1 MWSTRGAPGWR
12 KWCSTTGNRFP
23 MRKSAT
29 VPFSRRCEPALA
41 SLVPQARLV
50 LHVQMCTTRYSRS
63 SMNALQ
69 HEDGGSGSMRRPH
82 GRPLSH
88 TRPGRHRRHGGG
100 ALLVRENTIIAC
112 AACGAA
118 LRYLTGDA
126 AVLGNEG
133 SGWLQVDSGNPRRPG
148 HATRTCL
155 PHRAPFP
162 TLERC

>member
-1 MWSTRGAPGWR
+1 
-12 KWCSTTGNRFP
+12 

-29 VPFSRRCEPALA
+29 DPLSRRYEPALV
-41 SLVPQARLV
+41 SLVKQDRLV
-50 LHVQMCTTRYSRS
+50 LQKCTTRYSRS

-69 HEDGGSGSMRRPH
+69 HEDGGAGSMRRPH

-88 TRPGRHRRHGGG
+88 TRPGQHRRHGGG
-100 ALLVRENTIIAC
+100 ALLVRENKIIAC

-133 SGWLQVDSGNPRRPG
+133 SGWLQLDSRTVHRVDR
-148 HATRTCL
+148 ATRTCHKL
-155 PHRAPFP
+155 CGGVRGVCVVPNEV
-162 TLERC
+162 TCEE

>member
-1 MWSTRGAPGWR
+1 
-12 KWCSTTGNRFP
+12 

-29 VPFSRRCEPALA
+29 VPFRRPCEPALA
-41 SLVPQARLV
+41 SLVPQDRLV
-50 LHVQMCTTRYSRS
+50 LQKCTTRYSRS

-69 HEDGGSGSMRRPH
+69 HEDGGAGSMRRQH

-100 ALLVRENTIIAC
+100 ALLVRENKMIAC

-118 LRYLTGDA
+118 LRNLSGNA

-133 SGWLQVDSGNPRRPG
+133 SGWLRLDSGTPPRGRR
-148 HATRTCL
+148 ATRTCHKL
-155 PHRAPFP
+155 WGGVRGVCVVPNEV
-162 TLERC
+162 TCEE

>member
-1 MWSTRGAPGWR
+1 MHQAGWR

-29 VPFSRRCEPALA
+29 VPFSRIGYSYAEVHHTLKP
-41 SLVPQARLV
+41 
-50 LHVQMCTTRYSRS
+50 YSRS

-69 HEDGGSGSMRRPH
+69 HEDGGAGPMRRQH

-100 ALLVRENTIIAC
+100 ALLVRENKIIAC

-133 SGWLQVDSGNPRRPG
+133 SGWLQLDSRTPRRPG
-148 HATRTCL
+148 VATGTCHKL
-155 PHRAPFP
+155 CGGVRGVSGVPRAVRLHF
-162 TLERC
+162 

>member
-1 MWSTRGAPGWR
+1 
-12 KWCSTTGNRFP
+12 

-29 VPFSRRCEPALA
+29 DPLSRRCEPALG
-41 SLVPQARLV
+41 SLVKLDRLV
-50 LHVQMCTTRYSRS
+50 LHKCTTRYSRS

-69 HEDGGSGSMRRPH
+69 HEDGGAGSMRRQH

-133 SGWLQVDSGNPRRPG
+133 SGWLQLDSRTPRRPG
-148 HATRTCL
+148 RATRTCHKL
-155 PHRAPFP
+155 CGGVHGVCGCPREV
-162 TLERC
+162 TCEK

>member
-1 MWSTRGAPGWR
+1 
-12 KWCSTTGNRFP
+12 

-29 VPFSRRCEPALA
+29 DPLSRRYEPALV
-41 SLVPQARLV
+41 SLVKQDRLV
-50 LHVQMCTTRYSRS
+50 LHKCTTRYSRS

-69 HEDGGSGSMRRPH
+69 HEDGGAGSMRRPH

-100 ALLVRENTIIAC
+100 ALLVRENKMIAC

-118 LRYLTGDA
+118 LRNLSGNA

-133 SGWLQVDSGNPRRPG
+133 SGWLAPTGQSHGPPSGPCDWHLPQAVRR
-148 HATRTCL
+148 
-155 PHRAPFP
+155 RARS
-162 TLERC
+162 LRCSQRGYMRKVNLL